1 MIDQTAIKENWKL
14 IEKRSYGSII
24 SIRKAVKQSMF
35 NAVVSVLFNCLIN
48 RKLIIVVAL
57 TAEGGRPQI
66 KQKLQI
72 AISSS
77 IVFKHGHFN
86 KINGLSR

>member
-1 MIDQTAIKENWKL
+1 M
-14 IEKRSYGSII
+14 I
-24 SIRKAVKQSMF
+24 SIRKAAKQSMF
-35 NAVVSVLFNCLIN
+35 NAEVSFLFNCPIN

-66 KQKLQI
+66 KQKPQI
-72 AISSS
+72 AISNS
-77 IVFKHGHFN
+77 IVFKRGHFN